1 MKQIKIQQFT
11 SPDKQSIYTERQKYK
26 VTLGNGYIG
35 TFTDKKNLSNFI
47 TEANLFLNTKLH
59 ELNFIYIEL
68 FGFYRIAWFY
78 MDQKKSSQL
87 NLRQLETKTQNSL
100 RQMDQAFNL
109 IIDRSGYTN
118 GNHFVFSHFKSI
130 INPQIDL
137 IENLLLLYKSKG
149 HTDKVYKLEFLKNQ
163 LLFIDNEIKVYPE
176 TETNLIEK
184 LKEML

>member
-1 MKQIKIQQFT
+1 MKQIKIQHFT
-11 SPDKQSIYTERQKYK
+11 HPDKQSVYTDRQKYK
-26 VTLGNGYIG
+26 ITLGNGYES
-35 TFTDKKNLSNFI
+35 TFTDKKRLSNFI
-47 TEANLFLNTKLH
+47 TETNIFLNAKLH

-68 FGFYRIAWFY
+68 FGFYRVGWFY
-78 MDQKKSSQL
+78 MDQTKRSQL
-87 NLRQLETKTQNSL
+87 NLHQLEVKTQHSL

-109 IIDRSGYTN
+109 ITSRSGFTN

-137 IENLLLLYKSKG
+137 INNLLQLYKSKG

-176 TETNLIEK
+176 TETNLKEK